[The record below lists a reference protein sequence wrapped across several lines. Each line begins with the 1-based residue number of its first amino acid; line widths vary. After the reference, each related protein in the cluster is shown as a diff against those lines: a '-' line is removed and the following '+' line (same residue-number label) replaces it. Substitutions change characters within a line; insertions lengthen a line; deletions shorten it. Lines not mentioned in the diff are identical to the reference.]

1 MKIQQDNTVAI
12 RISIVND
19 NHSIS
24 HSEWLQYN
32 DKFKDLGIVFEISD
46 NGYPSMAM
54 SLTNFT
60 NLDIISWIKTGE
72 GSIEDRIYNRL
83 SICRD
88 WQTFLHLSVPFSSMS
103 SVDNVIDLYMTP
115 QSEYYCLDSECSNA
129 AVLIF
134 TDPLFSLEELRDRIL
149 ESFKVKA
156 YDYRDGEILLIDCG
170 RESHDVVIGRMRRI
184 AALCFFQMEIP
195 ADRHMINDKLISYV
209 DDNKSL
215 NAIYIC

>member
-1 MKIQQDNTVAI
+1 MKNHQDKPLAI
-12 RISIVND
+12 RISVVTD

-46 NGYPSMAM
+46 KGYPSMAM

-88 WQTFLHLSVPFSSMS
+88 RQMFLSLTVPFSSMS
-103 SVDNVIDLYMTP
+103 SMDNIIDLYITP
-115 QSEYYCLDSECSNA
+115 QSEYYYLDSECSNA

-134 TDPLFSLEELRDRIL
+134 TDPRFPMVELRDRIL
-149 ESFKVKA
+149 KSFKVNV
-156 YDYRDGEILLIDCG
+156 YCDGSMLLIDCG
-170 RESHDVVIGRMRRI
+170 KESHDVVIGRMRRI
-184 AALCFFQMEIP
+184 AALCFFQMGIP
-195 ADRHMINDKLISYV
+195 ADRHMINDKSISYV
-209 DDNKSL
+209 DDNKGL
-215 NAIYIC
+215 NAIYIY